1 MPQSRLHSFVAD
13 FGVYLF
19 CIVGVLASR
28 WVPTFR
34 ARQSIPIA
42 DLGWGELVFAA
53 AIAFMVTFGFD
64 MEGEPEGRRAAFKRR
79 AAFAL
84 AQGFMWDTIVG
95 GGNG

>member
-1 MPQSRLHSFVAD
+1 MPRSRVHTFATD
-13 FGVYLF
+13 FGIYLF

-28 WVPTFR
+28 WVPAFR
-34 ARQSIPIA
+34 SSRSIPIA
-42 DLGWGELVFAA
+42 QLGWGEIAFAA
-53 AIAFMVTFGFD
+53 VIAFMVTFGFD